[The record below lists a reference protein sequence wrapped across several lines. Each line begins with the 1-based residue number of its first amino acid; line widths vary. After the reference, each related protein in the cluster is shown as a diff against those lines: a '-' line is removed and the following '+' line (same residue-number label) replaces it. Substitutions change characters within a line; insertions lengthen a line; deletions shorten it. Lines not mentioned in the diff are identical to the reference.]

1 MIGAADDVYA
11 KLYAW
16 IAAGYSDEEGKKG
29 HEDSVALVELVEKAV
44 DDQSVL
50 NVFHHLEQ
58 TACFQYG
65 LEEEHGIMYLVTDDE
80 MWDGTSDDFGNPTDL
95 TMFYDTRKKE
105 FFIGNWDDVR
115 SAFYVD

>member
-1 MIGAADDVYA
+1 MIGAAEDVYA

-16 IAAGYSDEEGKKG
+16 IAAGYGDEEDKKG
-29 HEDSVALVELVEKAV
+29 HEDSAALVELVEKAV

-50 NVFHHLEQ
+50 NVFRHLEQ

-65 LEEEHGIMYLVTDDE
+65 LEEERGIMYLVTDDE
-80 MWDGTSDDFGNPTDL
+80 MWNGTSDDFGNPMDL

-105 FFIGNWDDVR
+105 FFISDWAAVQ
-115 SAFYVD
+115 SAFYMD